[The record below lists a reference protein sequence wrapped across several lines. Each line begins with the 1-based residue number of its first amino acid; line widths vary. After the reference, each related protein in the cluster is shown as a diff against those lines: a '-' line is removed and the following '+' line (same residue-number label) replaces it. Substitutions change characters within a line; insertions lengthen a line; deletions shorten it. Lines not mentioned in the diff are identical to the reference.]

1 MNPQVNESLGYG
13 SRHCQDCGIGP
24 YRSRQAL
31 NNHVAECDYNFE
43 NIDRKDKDKGESMAD
58 LRARVDAIINQ
69 EGEKEI
75 QMTAKKDEQ
84 SSELASK
91 SPVRS
96 DPIEREHLKKVLQDS
111 QLETHHEEREGYSES
126 EQESDSSIGTYN
138 SSDGFLV
145 GHHDDGSS
153 SYVVDSSD
161 EDDEDDEDLSSSED
175 IEKCSGKENLSS
187 EVDSSIDE
195 PLQDRA
201 TAEPIA
207 LRRPRRI
214 CTTAAKYTYD
224 GTQSSVGDDS
234 RMLDDFNTDEYNSSE
249 SDLISLSEKENGSED
264 ESTSGREDDEDE
276 SENDGT
282 DQTGSSKVQNSSMRQ
297 TTIAECKPFS
307 VKKD

>member
-91 SPVRS
+91 SPV
-96 DPIEREHLKKVLQDS
+96 P

-201 TAEPIA
+201 TEPIA

-249 SDLISLSEKENGSED
+249 SELISLSEKENGSED

-276 SENDGT
+276 SDNDGT
-282 DQTGSSKVQNSSMRQ
+282 DQTGSSNVQNSSMRQ

>member
-91 SPVRS
+91 SPV
-96 DPIEREHLKKVLQDS
+96 P

-195 PLQDRA
+195 PLQ
-201 TAEPIA
+201 AEPIA

-276 SENDGT
+276 SDNDGT
-282 DQTGSSKVQNSSMRQ
+282 DQTGSSNVQNSSMRQ

>member
-91 SPVRS
+91 SPV
-96 DPIEREHLKKVLQDS
+96 P

-201 TAEPIA
+201 TEPIA

-234 RMLDDFNTDEYNSSE
+234 RMLDDYNTDEYNSSE
-249 SDLISLSEKENGSED
+249 SELISLSEKENGSED